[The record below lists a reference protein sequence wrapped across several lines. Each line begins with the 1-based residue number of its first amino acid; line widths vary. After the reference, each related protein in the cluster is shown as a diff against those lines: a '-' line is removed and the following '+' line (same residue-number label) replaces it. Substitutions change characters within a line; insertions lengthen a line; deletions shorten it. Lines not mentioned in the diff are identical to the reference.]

1 MDSSHCNSLV
11 AVLSH
16 EHLMESL
23 EAGDHRWDF
32 VFLRQDRASDVPCS
46 RNLCSTTKE
55 QTIIRTV
62 NME

>member
-1 MDSSHCNSLV
+1 
-11 AVLSH
+11 
-16 EHLMESL
+16 MESL
-23 EAGDHRWDF
+23 EAGDDRGDF
-32 VFLRQDRASDVPCS
+32 VFLRQDRASDVPGS